1 MKVDILEGL
10 DPNRPRNSSD
20 HLLVR
25 ELTHRI
31 NNEFA
36 SVIGRASL
44 FAARSTNHEVKKALA
59 AITRILYSSADV
71 HRALQMPAHRKTI
84 DVSEYIRTLCQSIAR
99 ARLDDIGIELILVED
114 PIQMCS
120 ERCWKLGMIVSELIT
135 NSVRHAFDGRGG
147 IIRIVLSSSGPYARR
162 SVMDSLR
169 VAIRDGAPSA
179 ARRDAHADSEGAQRQ
194 RI

>member
-59 AITRILYSSADV
+59 AITRIFTAVRTFIAPSKCQRTERPSMYPSIFV
-71 HRALQMPAHRKTI
+71 HSVNRL
-84 DVSEYIRTLCQSIAR
+84 R
-99 ARLDDIGIELILVED
+99 ARDWTI
-114 PIQMCS
+114 
-120 ERCWKLGMIVSELIT
+120 
-135 NSVRHAFDGRGG
+135 
-147 IIRIVLSSSGPYARR
+147 
-162 SVMDSLR
+162 
-169 VAIRDGAPSA
+169 
-179 ARRDAHADSEGAQRQ
+179 
-194 RI
+194 